1 MDGAVDAKRDRD
13 RQRDE
18 RGENIDIDRVEHARR
33 QDVGHVGLV
42 DLGIAEI
49 ALQHAVEFAVD
60 IRPEADPAQI
70 PHDQRVVETHLL
82 PQHLVPLLIL
92 GRFQRCFHR
101 FELGSRRVGWDQ
113 VVDGIHQKRDEQ
125 EHDHHV
131 QQSLEYVF
139 GHPHTLL
146 FFRIC
151 FKMKRKNSISNRK
164 RSLFVRKIDEIWY
177 AKGKKNH

>member
-1 MDGAVDAKRDRD
+1 MDGAVDAERDRD

-70 PHDQRVVETHLL
+70 SNDQRIVQTHLL

-151 FKMKRKNSISNRK
+151 FRKKRKKLYIKPKTVFFRRNNMAR
-164 RSLFVRKIDEIWY
+164 
-177 AKGKKNH
+177 